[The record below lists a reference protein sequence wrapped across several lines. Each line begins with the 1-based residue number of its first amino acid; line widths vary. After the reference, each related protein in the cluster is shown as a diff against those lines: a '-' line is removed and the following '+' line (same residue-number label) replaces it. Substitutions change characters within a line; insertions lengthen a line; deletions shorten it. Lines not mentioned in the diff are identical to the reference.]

1 MSQSRYDAYKDSGV
15 AWLGQVPAHWE
26 VKRLK
31 TNADIIPS
39 NIDKKSYD
47 DELPIQLCNYTDVYY
62 NDIIVPEMPFMQAT
76 ASQEQIHKFS
86 LKAGDIIV
94 TKDSE
99 TADDIAI
106 PAYVPQTIPN
116 VVCGYHLA
124 LIRITNGI
132 IGKYLFYYFLSVQ
145 AKSYFETR
153 ANGLTRVGLGQAAI
167 GNLPIPLP
175 PLAEQQAIA
184 TFLDRECAR
193 IDALVAA
200 QQRMIALSKE
210 KRQALISHAV
220 TRGIDP
226 AAPCKDSG
234 VAWLGQVP
242 AHWEVR
248 RLKHSV
254 NFAINGVWGDEP
266 QNNENDVVCVR
277 VADFN
282 RNSRTVTIHEPTIR
296 NVSLR
301 DRLTRGLKK
310 GNLLLEKSGG
320 GDLNPVG
327 FVALYTHELEAVCS
341 NFIAKIEL
349 SHNLSPEYWCYFHAA
364 AYFSR
369 LNVKSIKQ
377 TSGIQN
383 LDQSQ
388 YFDEL
393 AIFPPLVEQQAI
405 AAFLDRECA
414 RIDMLIERVE
424 QAIVLLRERRSALIA
439 AAVTGQIRVGNEE

>member
-1 MSQSRYDAYKDSGV
+1 MSQSRYEAYKDSGVAWLGQVPAHWEVRKIKSIAKFSSGGTPSRDDLSFWNGDIPWVSAKDMKSQYINGSEECITQSGLLHTSGSLIPEGSVLMVVRSGILKHTIPVAINVVPVTINQDLKCIVLTNDCTNIFLYYWIVGNNNLLLHLWSKQGATVESIEHEYMVNTLIPLPPLAEQQAIAAFLDRECARIDALVAAQQRMIALSKEKRRALIAHVVTQGLDPAAPRKDSGV

-167 GNLPIPLP
+167 GNLPLPLP

-184 TFLDRECAR
+184 VFLDRECAR
-193 IDALVAA
+193 IDAL
-200 QQRMIALSKE
+200 ISK
-210 KRQALISHAV
+210 A
-220 TRGIDP
+220 
-226 AAPCKDSG
+226 
-234 VAWLGQVP
+234 
-242 AHWEVR
+242 
-248 RLKHSV
+248 
-254 NFAINGVWGDEP
+254 
-266 QNNENDVVCVR
+266 
-277 VADFN
+277 
-282 RNSRTVTIHEPTIR
+282 
-296 NVSLR
+296 
-301 DRLTRGLKK
+301 
-310 GNLLLEKSGG
+310 
-320 GDLNPVG
+320 
-327 FVALYTHELEAVCS
+327 
-341 NFIAKIEL
+341 
-349 SHNLSPEYWCYFHAA
+349 
-364 AYFSR
+364 
-369 LNVKSIKQ
+369 
-377 TSGIQN
+377 
-383 LDQSQ
+383 
-388 YFDEL
+388 
-393 AIFPPLVEQQAI
+393 
-405 AAFLDRECA
+405 
-414 RIDMLIERVE
+414 E

-439 AAVTGQIRVGNEE
+439 AAVTGQIRVDNEK

>member
-1 MSQSRYDAYKDSGV
+1 MK
-15 AWLGQVPAHWE
+15 
-26 VKRLK
+26 
-31 TNADIIPS
+31 
-39 NIDKKSYD
+39 
-47 DELPIQLCNYTDVYY
+47 
-62 NDIIVPEMPFMQAT
+62 
-76 ASQEQIHKFS
+76 
-86 LKAGDIIV
+86 
-94 TKDSE
+94 
-99 TADDIAI
+99 
-106 PAYVPQTIPN
+106 
-116 VVCGYHLA
+116 
-124 LIRITNGI
+124 
-132 IGKYLFYYFLSVQ
+132 
-145 AKSYFETR
+145 
-153 ANGLTRVGLGQAAI
+153 
-167 GNLPIPLP
+167 
-175 PLAEQQAIA
+175 
-184 TFLDRECAR
+184 
-193 IDALVAA
+193 
-200 QQRMIALSKE
+200 
-210 KRQALISHAV
+210 
-220 TRGIDP
+220 
-226 AAPCKDSG
+226 
-234 VAWLGQVP
+234 
-242 AHWEVR
+242 

-277 VADFN
+277 VADFD
-282 RNSRTVTIHEPTIR
+282 RNLRTVTIHEPTIR

-327 FVALYTHELEAVCS
+327 FVTLYTHELEAVCS

-393 AIFPPLVEQQAI
+393 AIFPPLAEQQAI

-414 RIDMLIERVE
+414 RIDTLIERAE

-439 AAVTGQIRVGNEE
+439 AAVTGQIRVDGAE

>member
-1 MSQSRYDAYKDSGV
+1 LRLPLPPLAEQQAIAAFLDRECARIDALVAAQQRMIALSKEKRQALIAHVVTQGLDPAAPRKDSGV

-145 AKSYFETR
+145 AKAYFETR

-167 GNLPIPLP
+167 GNLPLPLP
-175 PLAEQQAIA
+175 PLA
-184 TFLDRECAR
+184 
-193 IDALVAA
+193 
-200 QQRMIALSKE
+200 
-210 KRQALISHAV
+210 
-220 TRGIDP
+220 
-226 AAPCKDSG
+226 
-234 VAWLGQVP
+234 
-242 AHWEVR
+242 
-248 RLKHSV
+248 
-254 NFAINGVWGDEP
+254 
-266 QNNENDVVCVR
+266 
-277 VADFN
+277 
-282 RNSRTVTIHEPTIR
+282 
-296 NVSLR
+296 
-301 DRLTRGLKK
+301 
-310 GNLLLEKSGG
+310 
-320 GDLNPVG
+320 
-327 FVALYTHELEAVCS
+327 
-341 NFIAKIEL
+341 
-349 SHNLSPEYWCYFHAA
+349 
-364 AYFSR
+364 
-369 LNVKSIKQ
+369 
-377 TSGIQN
+377 
-383 LDQSQ
+383 
-388 YFDEL
+388 
-393 AIFPPLVEQQAI
+393 EQQAI

-414 RIDMLIERVE
+414 RIDALIGKAE

-439 AAVTGQIRVGNEE
+439 AAVTGQIRVDNEK